1 MMWPLALILVAVSP
15 ALAQTACSN
24 YGVAL
29 ANGTCSC
36 PPGLSPSTACTTPTC
51 DNPLVPAADRQ
62 LFSAVLSANA
72 SAGCGRQCSDGFLGP
87 TCGVCTTDSSCQ
99 SALDALNGAST
110 SSSSGLTLTNGLG
123 TPVCSRGPWTWTEG
137 FGSCDVVNPTL
148 QSAFAGSTFLT
159 FSKTVEPTEALSVPF
174 GANGTLTAQ
183 LWYAPST
190 GNTTLAEQFYCTAS
204 SCTQTNSSSASAP
217 DVDYTCSTLE
227 CACIPGTAFC
237 GAPGAQIDLTTT
249 IDDLRGPLAI
259 TCDAATGA
267 QCSFKQGVLQTLF
280 GASGLALSGCQW
292 GECVLPG
299 TIDRLAASLAGSASA
314 SSSGGGDGLSG
325 GVIAGLAVLGA
336 LVVALLA
343 LLALGCAS
351 QRRARRRARAKA
363 GALVARS
370 GVASSSS
377 SSSAGAIEPKDSAV
391 LVRPQP
397 VGVRIDN
404 LSYFVPVRH
413 SAFALKSAPH
423 DDRQVLSSVSATVVG
438 GSFSAILGPSGSGKT
453 SLVDLVAGVRK
464 TGYRTGAIELVV
476 PSRSQDEQG
485 GGDDERVRVGY
496 VDQNDVLCETST
508 VREAVMFAA
517 ELKLGEIPHEQKRE
531 RVFEVLKQL
540 GLLDIA
546 DSEIGSPET
555 GGRRGISG
563 GERRRVS
570 IALELVAQPAVL
582 ILDEPT
588 SGLDSTSALRILR
601 ELKALTTPPAP
612 QRPTTVLVTIHQ
624 PSSQLWHLFDDTLVL
639 AQGGAQLYSGK
650 AHDVAAWWEAKGLH
664 CPDGWNPADFL
675 LDLATSPPPDF
686 LPIRP
691 ALTTRKSSYA
701 PLDPSA
707 PASGS
712 ANVDAIDTALPL
724 PYRRRSSAVP
734 AMLLKNDNAHRGVD
748 RKPQTTLL
756 TQIEVLAKR
765 EARNLVRDRGALLMH
780 LVVLPLV
787 ALFVGGMYFQ
797 VNLTIGGKLLLRR
810 FQSRIGALFFS
821 GCLVAFA
828 SLSALSQF
836 AKARRLFVRERARA
850 CYHPLAWLATQ
861 VVFDVVP
868 LRLVPTILLS
878 VIVYWMVGLAATAAN
893 FFKFVLILVLFA
905 LVSTVWNLL
914 LATVFDDVGSA
925 ILVSAIVVLFEMA
938 FAGFFV
944 NLNSIPPVLR
954 WLQWVAPLKFA
965 LEALAVNEVNA
976 GLMIEDTLAGA
987 KVSISATLI
996 MDTLFGFQ
1004 GDAYYRD
1011 VLVLVGFFLGFSLLL
1026 TVLVLL
1032 RLRELR

>member
-1 MMWPLALILVAVSP
+1 MLGWALPVVLVLAAPV
-15 ALAQTACSN
+15 LAQVSCSN

-29 ANGTCSC
+29 SNGTCQC
-36 PPGLSPSTACTTPTC
+36 PSGLSPSTACTTPTC
-51 DNPLVPAADRQ
+51 DNPLVPPGDRQ
-62 LFSAVLSANA
+62 LFSSVLSGNA

-87 TCGVCTTDSSCQ
+87 TCGVCTTDSSCA
-99 SALDALNGAST
+99 SALDAVNGA

-123 TPVCSRGPWTWTEG
+123 TPVCSRGAWTWTEG

-174 GANGTLTAQ
+174 GDNGTLTAQ

-190 GNTTLAEQFYCTAS
+190 GNATLAEQFYCAAS
-204 SCTQTNSSSASAP
+204 SCAQSNSSSSTAA
-217 DVDYTCSTLE
+217 DVDYTCATLS
-227 CACIPGTAFC
+227 CTCIPGTAFC
-237 GAPGAQIDLTTT
+237 GAPGAQIDLTQT
-249 IDDLRGPLAI
+249 IDGLVGPLSI
-259 TCDAATGA
+259 TCDSATGA

-280 GASGLALSGCQW
+280 GASGLGLSGCQW

-299 TIDRLAASLAGSASA
+299 TIDRLAASLAGSAS
-314 SSSGGGDGLSG
+314 STSGGGGGDGLSG

-336 LVVALLA
+336 LVVALVA
-343 LLALGCAS
+343 LLGLGCAS
-351 QRRARRRARAKA
+351 QRRARRRARARA
-363 GALVARS
+363 

-377 SSSAGAIEPKDSAV
+377 SSTEPKDSS
-391 LVRPQP
+391 PP
-397 VGVRIDN
+397 VGVNIEH

-413 SAFALKSAPH
+413 SAFSLKSAPR
-423 DDRQVLSSVSATVVG
+423 DDRQVLSDVSATVVG
-438 GSFSAILGPSGSGKT
+438 GSFCAILGPSGSGKT
-453 SLVDLVAGVRK
+453 SLVDLIAGVRK
-464 TGYRTGAIELVV
+464 TGYRTGSVELVV
-476 PSRSQDEQG
+476 PPRAQDEQG
-485 GGDDERVRVGY
+485 VAGGDGDGVRVGY

-546 DSEIGSPET
+546 DSEIGSPEA

-570 IALELVAQPAVL
+570 IALELVARPAVL

-612 QRPTTVLVTIHQ
+612 QRPTTVFVTAHQ

-639 AQGGAQLYSGK
+639 AQGGAQLYFGK
-650 AHDVAAWWEAKGLH
+650 AHDVTAWWEAKGLR
-664 CPDGWNPADFL
+664 CPDGWNPADCAP
-675 LDLATSPPPDF
+675 DLVAES
-686 LPIRP
+686 
-691 ALTTRKSSYA
+691 ALV
-701 PLDPSA
+701 DSA
-707 PASGS
+707 
-712 ANVDAIDTALPL
+712 VLALP

-734 AMLLKNDNAHRGVD
+734 AMLVKNDNAHKGVD
-748 RKPQTTLL
+748 RRPQTTVL

-765 EARNLVRDRGALLMH
+765 EARNLVRDRGALVMH

-787 ALFVGGMYFQ
+787 ALFVGGMYFK
-797 VNLTIGGKLLLRR
+797 VDLTIGG

-836 AKARRLFVRERARA
+836 AKARRLFIRERARA

-861 VVFDVVP
+861 FVFDVVP
-868 LRLVPTILLS
+868 LRLIPTILLS

-893 FFKFVLILVLFA
+893 FFKFVLVLVLFA
-905 LVSTVWNLL
+905 LVSTVWNQL
-914 LATVFDDVGSA
+914 LATVIDDVGSA
-925 ILVSAIVVLFEMA
+925 ILVSAVVVLFEMA

-944 NLNSIPPVLR
+944 HLSSIPPVLR
-954 WLQWVAPLKFA
+954 WLEWVAPLKYA

-976 GLMIEDTLAGA
+976 GLMIEDSLAGA
-987 KVSISATLI
+987 KVSISATII
-996 MDTLFGFQ
+996 MDTLFGFTPN
-1004 GDAYYRD
+1004 AYYRD
-1011 VLVLVGFFLGFSLLL
+1011 VLVLVGFLLGFALLL
-1026 TVLVLL
+1026 VLFVLL